1 MRKLLLSIVA
11 ASMTL
16 AACNAQSGYKVTGTV
31 EGMPDGKAIIA
42 TVNGSSLDTLAKADV
57 KNGSFEFTGNVSE
70 PTGAYIMVIGQRGA
84 IPFMLENANITVN
97 AGQAGLTVTGSEG
110 QKIYDQ
116 FMAINTTTQQ
126 EAMKLQ
132 QEYQAA
138 NGDQAKMQAVQ
149 EAYAKLMTDAQAK
162 ETELIK
168 ANPDS
173 YVSTFVI
180 VSSMGQMEYEQLKE
194 RYNLLGEKAKASA
207 QGKAIAAQIAKLE
220 STAIGQ
226 IAPNFTITT
235 PEGESI
241 SLYDIKGKVKLID
254 FWASWCGPCRHE
266 MKNLLPIYNELKGDD
281 LEFISI
287 SLDSKEENWRKMLE
301 EEKLPW
307 VMLWDKEGF
316 VIGNK
321 PNKIQR
327 AYGFYSIP
335 FIVLID
341 KEGRL
346 LAKDLRGERVKE
358 EILKARANK

>member
-180 VSSMGQMEYEQLKE
+180 VSGMGQMEYEQLKE

-254 FWASWCGPCRHE
+254 FWASWCGPCRGENPHVVE
-266 MKNLLPIYNELKGDD
+266 IYKEYHPKGLEIFGVSLDNNKEAWVKAIADDGLVWKHGSDLKGWQSAPAQLYSVSGIPHTVLLDENNKIIAKNLRGDELKQ
-281 LEFISI
+281 
-287 SLDSKEENWRKMLE
+287 
-301 EEKLPW
+301 
-307 VMLWDKEGF
+307 
-316 VIGNK
+316 
-321 PNKIQR
+321 KI
-327 AYGFYSIP
+327 A
-335 FIVLID
+335 VL
-341 KEGRL
+341 
-346 LAKDLRGERVKE
+346 
-358 EILKARANK
+358 LK

>member
-116 FMAINTTTQQ
+116 FMAINATAQQ

-138 NGDQAKMQAVQ
+138 NGDQATIQ

-180 VSSMGQMEYEQLKE
+180 VSGMGQMEYEQLKE

-254 FWASWCGPCRHE
+254 FWASWCGPCRGENPHVVE
-266 MKNLLPIYNELKGDD
+266 IYKEYHPKGLEIFGVSLDNNKEAWVKAIADDGLVWKHGSDLKGWQSAPAQLYSVSGIPHTVLLDENNKIIAKNLRGDELKQ
-281 LEFISI
+281 
-287 SLDSKEENWRKMLE
+287 
-301 EEKLPW
+301 
-307 VMLWDKEGF
+307 
-316 VIGNK
+316 
-321 PNKIQR
+321 KI
-327 AYGFYSIP
+327 A
-335 FIVLID
+335 
-341 KEGRL
+341 EL
-346 LAKDLRGERVKE
+346 LK
-358 EILKARANK
+358 

>member
-116 FMAINTTTQQ
+116 FMAINATAQQ

-180 VSSMGQMEYEQLKE
+180 VSGMGQMEYEQLKE

-254 FWASWCGPCRHE
+254 FWASWCGPCRGENPHVVE
-266 MKNLLPIYNELKGDD
+266 IYKEYHPKGLEIFGVSLDNNKEAWVKAIADDGLVWKHGSDLKGWQSAPAQLYSVSGIPHTVLLDENYKIIAKNLRGDELKQ
-281 LEFISI
+281 
-287 SLDSKEENWRKMLE
+287 
-301 EEKLPW
+301 
-307 VMLWDKEGF
+307 
-316 VIGNK
+316 
-321 PNKIQR
+321 KI
-327 AYGFYSIP
+327 A
-335 FIVLID
+335 
-341 KEGRL
+341 EL
-346 LAKDLRGERVKE
+346 LK
-358 EILKARANK
+358 

>member
-116 FMAINTTTQQ
+116 FMAINATAQQ

-138 NGDQAKMQAVQ
+138 NGDQAKIQAIQ

-180 VSSMGQMEYEQLKE
+180 VSGMGQMEYEQLKE

-254 FWASWCGPCRHE
+254 FWASWCGPCRGENPHVVE
-266 MKNLLPIYNELKGDD
+266 IYKEYHPKGLEIFGVSLDNNKEAWVKAIADDGLVWKHGSDLKGWQSAPAQLYSVSGIPHTVLLDENNKIIAKNLRG
-281 LEFISI
+281 S
-287 SLDSKEENWRKMLE
+287 WRRT
-301 EEKLPW
+301 W
-307 VMLWDKEGF
+307 
-316 VIGNK
+316 
-321 PNKIQR
+321 IQR
-327 AYGFYSIP
+327 
-335 FIVLID
+335 
-341 KEGRL
+341 L
-346 LAKDLRGERVKE
+346 L
-358 EILKARANK
+358 

>member
-116 FMAINTTTQQ
+116 FMAINATAQQ

-138 NGDQAKMQAVQ
+138 NGDQAKIQAIQ

-162 ETELIK
+162 DTELIK

-180 VSSMGQMEYEQLKE
+180 VSGMGQMEYEQLKE

-254 FWASWCGPCRHE
+254 FWASWCGPCRGENPHVVE
-266 MKNLLPIYNELKGDD
+266 IYKEYHPKGLEIFGVSLDNNKEAWVKAIADDGLVWKHGSDLKGWQSAPAQLYSVSGIPHTVLLDENNKIIAKNLRGDELKQ
-281 LEFISI
+281 
-287 SLDSKEENWRKMLE
+287 
-301 EEKLPW
+301 
-307 VMLWDKEGF
+307 
-316 VIGNK
+316 
-321 PNKIQR
+321 KI
-327 AYGFYSIP
+327 A
-335 FIVLID
+335 
-341 KEGRL
+341 EL
-346 LAKDLRGERVKE
+346 LK
-358 EILKARANK
+358 

>member
-42 TVNGSSLDTLAKADV
+42 TVNGSTLDTLAKADV

-84 IPFMLENANITVN
+84 IPFMLENANITIS

-116 FMAINTTTQQ
+116 FMAINATAQQ

-132 QEYQAA
+132 QEFQAA
-138 NGDQAKMQAVQ
+138 NGDQAKIQAIQ
-149 EAYAKLMTDAQAK
+149 EAYAKLMTDVQAK

-173 YVSTFVI
+173 YVSAFVI
-180 VSSMGQMEYEQLKE
+180 ASGMGQMEYEQLKE
-194 RYNLLGEKAKASA
+194 RYNLLGEKAKAGA

-226 IAPNFTITT
+226 IAPNFTIST

-254 FWASWCGPCRHE
+254 FWASWCGPCRGENPHVVE
-266 MKNLLPIYNELKGDD
+266 IYKEYHPKGLEIFGVSLDNNKEAWVKAIADDGLVWKHGSDLKGWQSAPAQLYSVTGIPHTVLLDENNKIIAKNLRGDELKQ
-281 LEFISI
+281 
-287 SLDSKEENWRKMLE
+287 
-301 EEKLPW
+301 
-307 VMLWDKEGF
+307 
-316 VIGNK
+316 
-321 PNKIQR
+321 KI
-327 AYGFYSIP
+327 A
-335 FIVLID
+335 
-341 KEGRL
+341 EL
-346 LAKDLRGERVKE
+346 LK
-358 EILKARANK
+358 

>member
-84 IPFMLENANITVN
+84 IPFMLENANITIS

-116 FMAINTTTQQ
+116 FMAINATAQQ

-132 QEYQAA
+132 QEFQAA
-138 NGDQAKMQAVQ
+138 NGDQAKIQAIQ
-149 EAYAKLMTDAQAK
+149 EAYAKLMTDVQAK

-173 YVSTFVI
+173 YVSAFVI
-180 VSSMGQMEYEQLKE
+180 ASGMGQMEYEQLKE
-194 RYNLLGEKAKASA
+194 RYNLLGEKAKAGA

-254 FWASWCGPCRHE
+254 FWASWCGPCRGENPHVVE
-266 MKNLLPIYNELKGDD
+266 IYKEYHPKGLEIFGVSLDNNKEAWVKAIADDGLVWKHGSDLKGWQSAPAQLYSVSGIPHTVLLDENNKIIAKNLRGDELKQ
-281 LEFISI
+281 
-287 SLDSKEENWRKMLE
+287 
-301 EEKLPW
+301 
-307 VMLWDKEGF
+307 
-316 VIGNK
+316 
-321 PNKIQR
+321 KI
-327 AYGFYSIP
+327 A
-335 FIVLID
+335 
-341 KEGRL
+341 EL
-346 LAKDLRGERVKE
+346 LK
-358 EILKARANK
+358 

>member
-42 TVNGSSLDTLAKADV
+42 TVNGSTLDTLAKADV

-84 IPFMLENANITVN
+84 IPFMLENANITIS

-116 FMAINTTTQQ
+116 FMAINATAQQ

-132 QEYQAA
+132 QEFQAA
-138 NGDQAKMQAVQ
+138 NGDQAKIQAIQ
-149 EAYAKLMTDAQAK
+149 EAYAKLMTDVQAK

-173 YVSTFVI
+173 YVSAFVI
-180 VSSMGQMEYEQLKE
+180 ASGMGQMEYEQLKE
-194 RYNLLGEKAKASA
+194 RYNLLGEKAKAGA

-254 FWASWCGPCRHE
+254 FWASWCGPCRGENPHVVE
-266 MKNLLPIYNELKGDD
+266 IYKEYHPKGLEIFVVSLDNNKEAWVKAIADDGLVWKHGSDLKGWQSAPAQLYSVTGIPHTVLLDENNKIIAKNLRGDELKQ
-281 LEFISI
+281 
-287 SLDSKEENWRKMLE
+287 
-301 EEKLPW
+301 
-307 VMLWDKEGF
+307 
-316 VIGNK
+316 
-321 PNKIQR
+321 KI
-327 AYGFYSIP
+327 A
-335 FIVLID
+335 
-341 KEGRL
+341 EL
-346 LAKDLRGERVKE
+346 LK
-358 EILKARANK
+358 

>member
-1 MRKLLLSIVA
+1 
-11 ASMTL
+11 MTL

-116 FMAINTTTQQ
+116 FMAINASAQQ

-138 NGDQAKMQAVQ
+138 NGDQAKIQAVQ

-194 RYNLLGEKAKASA
+194 RYSLLGEKAKASA

-254 FWASWCGPCRHE
+254 FWASWCGPCRGENPHVVE
-266 MKNLLPIYNELKGDD
+266 IYKEYHPKGLEIFGVSLDNNKEAWVKAIADDGLVWKHGSDLKGWQSAPAQLYSVTGIPHTVLLDENNKIIAKNLRGDELKQ
-281 LEFISI
+281 
-287 SLDSKEENWRKMLE
+287 
-301 EEKLPW
+301 
-307 VMLWDKEGF
+307 
-316 VIGNK
+316 
-321 PNKIQR
+321 KI
-327 AYGFYSIP
+327 A
-335 FIVLID
+335 
-341 KEGRL
+341 EL
-346 LAKDLRGERVKE
+346 LK
-358 EILKARANK
+358 

>member
-116 FMAINTTTQQ
+116 FMAINASAQQ

-138 NGDQAKMQAVQ
+138 NGDQAKIQAVQ

-194 RYNLLGEKAKASA
+194 RYSLLGEKAKASA

-254 FWASWCGPCRHE
+254 FWASWCGPCRGENPHVVE
-266 MKNLLPIYNELKGDD
+266 IYKEYHPKGLEIFGVSLDNNKEAWVKAIADDGLVWKHGSDLKGWQSAPAQLYSVSGIPHTVLLDENNKIIAKNLRGDELKQ
-281 LEFISI
+281 
-287 SLDSKEENWRKMLE
+287 
-301 EEKLPW
+301 
-307 VMLWDKEGF
+307 
-316 VIGNK
+316 
-321 PNKIQR
+321 KI
-327 AYGFYSIP
+327 A
-335 FIVLID
+335 
-341 KEGRL
+341 EL
-346 LAKDLRGERVKE
+346 LK
-358 EILKARANK
+358 

>member
-254 FWASWCGPCRHE
+254 FWASWCGPCRGENPHVVE
-266 MKNLLPIYNELKGDD
+266 IYKEYHPKGLEIFGVSLDNNKEAWVKAIADDGLVWKHGSDLKGWQSAPAQLYSVSGIPHTVLLDENNKIIAKNLRGDELKQ
-281 LEFISI
+281 
-287 SLDSKEENWRKMLE
+287 
-301 EEKLPW
+301 
-307 VMLWDKEGF
+307 
-316 VIGNK
+316 
-321 PNKIQR
+321 KI
-327 AYGFYSIP
+327 AELF
-335 FIVLID
+335 
-341 KEGRL
+341 K
-346 LAKDLRGERVKE
+346 
-358 EILKARANK
+358 

>member
-31 EGMPDGKAIIA
+31 EGMPDGKVIIA

-116 FMAINTTTQQ
+116 FMAINASAQQ

-138 NGDQAKMQAVQ
+138 NGDQAKIQAVQ

-194 RYNLLGEKAKASA
+194 RYSLLGEKAKASA

-254 FWASWCGPCRHE
+254 FWASWCGPCRGENPHVVE
-266 MKNLLPIYNELKGDD
+266 IYKEYHPKGLEIFGVSLDNNKEAWVKAIADDGLVWKHGSDLKGWQSAPAQLYSVTGIPHTVLLDENNKIIAKNLRGDELKQ
-281 LEFISI
+281 
-287 SLDSKEENWRKMLE
+287 
-301 EEKLPW
+301 
-307 VMLWDKEGF
+307 
-316 VIGNK
+316 
-321 PNKIQR
+321 KI
-327 AYGFYSIP
+327 A
-335 FIVLID
+335 
-341 KEGRL
+341 EL
-346 LAKDLRGERVKE
+346 LK
-358 EILKARANK
+358 

>member
-42 TVNGSSLDTLAKADV
+42 TDNGSSLDTLAKADV

-116 FMAINTTTQQ
+116 FMAINATAQQ

-138 NGDQAKMQAVQ
+138 NGDQAKIQAIQ

-180 VSSMGQMEYEQLKE
+180 VSGMGQMEYEQLKE

-254 FWASWCGPCRHE
+254 FWASWCGPCRGENPHVVE
-266 MKNLLPIYNELKGDD
+266 IYKEYHPKGLEIFGVSLDNNKEAWVKAIADDGLVWKHGSDLKGWQSAPAQLYSVSGIPHTVLLDENNKIIAKNLRGDELKQ
-281 LEFISI
+281 
-287 SLDSKEENWRKMLE
+287 
-301 EEKLPW
+301 
-307 VMLWDKEGF
+307 
-316 VIGNK
+316 
-321 PNKIQR
+321 KI
-327 AYGFYSIP
+327 A
-335 FIVLID
+335 
-341 KEGRL
+341 EL
-346 LAKDLRGERVKE
+346 LK
-358 EILKARANK
+358 

>member
-116 FMAINTTTQQ
+116 FMAINATAQQ

-132 QEYQAA
+132 QEFQAA
-138 NGDQAKMQAVQ
+138 NGDQAKIQAIQ
-149 EAYAKLMTDAQAK
+149 EAYAKLMTDVQAK

-173 YVSTFVI
+173 YVSAFVI
-180 VSSMGQMEYEQLKE
+180 ASGMGQMEYEQLKE
-194 RYNLLGEKAKASA
+194 RYNLLGEKAKAGA

-254 FWASWCGPCRHE
+254 FWASWCGPCRGENPHVVE
-266 MKNLLPIYNELKGDD
+266 IYKEYHPKGLEIFGVSLDNNKEAWVKAIADDGLVWKHGSDLKGWQSAPAQLYSVTGIPHTVLLDENNKIIAKNLRGDELKQ
-281 LEFISI
+281 
-287 SLDSKEENWRKMLE
+287 
-301 EEKLPW
+301 
-307 VMLWDKEGF
+307 
-316 VIGNK
+316 
-321 PNKIQR
+321 KI
-327 AYGFYSIP
+327 A
-335 FIVLID
+335 
-341 KEGRL
+341 EL
-346 LAKDLRGERVKE
+346 LK
-358 EILKARANK
+358 

>member
-116 FMAINTTTQQ
+116 FMAINATAQQ

-180 VSSMGQMEYEQLKE
+180 VSGMGQMEYEQLKE

-254 FWASWCGPCRHE
+254 FWASWCGPCRGENPHVVE
-266 MKNLLPIYNELKGDD
+266 IYKEYHPKGLEIFGVSLDNNKEAWVKAIADDGLVWKHGSDLKGWQSAPAKLYSVTGIPHTILLDENNKIIAKNLRGDELKQ
-281 LEFISI
+281 
-287 SLDSKEENWRKMLE
+287 
-301 EEKLPW
+301 
-307 VMLWDKEGF
+307 
-316 VIGNK
+316 
-321 PNKIQR
+321 KI
-327 AYGFYSIP
+327 A
-335 FIVLID
+335 
-341 KEGRL
+341 EL
-346 LAKDLRGERVKE
+346 LK
-358 EILKARANK
+358 

>member
-42 TVNGSSLDTLAKADV
+42 TVNGSTLDTLAKADV

-173 YVSTFVI
+173 YVSAFVI
-180 VSSMGQMEYEQLKE
+180 ASGMGQMEYEQLKE
-194 RYNLLGEKAKASA
+194 RYNLLGEKAKAGA

-254 FWASWCGPCRHE
+254 FWASWCGPCRGENPHVVE
-266 MKNLLPIYNELKGDD
+266 IYKEYHPKGLEIFGVSLDNNKEAWVKAIADDGLVWKHGSDLKGWQSAPAQLYSVTGIPHTVLLDENNKIIAKNLRGDELKQ
-281 LEFISI
+281 
-287 SLDSKEENWRKMLE
+287 
-301 EEKLPW
+301 
-307 VMLWDKEGF
+307 
-316 VIGNK
+316 
-321 PNKIQR
+321 KI
-327 AYGFYSIP
+327 A
-335 FIVLID
+335 
-341 KEGRL
+341 EL
-346 LAKDLRGERVKE
+346 LK
-358 EILKARANK
+358 

>member
-42 TVNGSSLDTLAKADV
+42 TVNSSTLDTLAKADV

-84 IPFMLENANITVN
+84 IPFMLENANITIS

-116 FMAINTTTQQ
+116 FMAINATAQQ

-138 NGDQAKMQAVQ
+138 NGDQAKIQAIQ
-149 EAYAKLMTDAQAK
+149 EAYAKLMTDVQAK

-173 YVSTFVI
+173 YVSAFVI
-180 VSSMGQMEYEQLKE
+180 ASGMGQMEYEQLKE
-194 RYNLLGEKAKASA
+194 RYNLLGEKAKAGA

-254 FWASWCGPCRHE
+254 FWASWCGPCRGENPHVVE
-266 MKNLLPIYNELKGDD
+266 IYKEYHPKGLEIFGVSLDNNKEAWVKAIADDGLVWKHGSDLKGWQSAPAQLYSVTGIPHTVLLDENNKIIAKNLRGDELKQ
-281 LEFISI
+281 
-287 SLDSKEENWRKMLE
+287 
-301 EEKLPW
+301 
-307 VMLWDKEGF
+307 
-316 VIGNK
+316 
-321 PNKIQR
+321 KI
-327 AYGFYSIP
+327 A
-335 FIVLID
+335 
-341 KEGRL
+341 EL
-346 LAKDLRGERVKE
+346 LK
-358 EILKARANK
+358 

>member
-1 MRKLLLSIVA
+1 
-11 ASMTL
+11 
-16 AACNAQSGYKVTGTV
+16 
-31 EGMPDGKAIIA
+31 MPDGKAIIA

-116 FMAINTTTQQ
+116 FMAINASAQQ

-138 NGDQAKMQAVQ
+138 NGDQAKIQAVQ

-194 RYNLLGEKAKASA
+194 RYSLLGEKAKASA

-254 FWASWCGPCRHE
+254 FWASWCGPCRGENPHVVE
-266 MKNLLPIYNELKGDD
+266 IYKEYHPKGLEIFGVSLDNNKEAWVKAIADDGLVWKHGSDLKGWQSAPAQLYSVSGIPHTVLLDENNKIIAKNLRGDELKQ
-281 LEFISI
+281 
-287 SLDSKEENWRKMLE
+287 
-301 EEKLPW
+301 
-307 VMLWDKEGF
+307 
-316 VIGNK
+316 
-321 PNKIQR
+321 KI
-327 AYGFYSIP
+327 A
-335 FIVLID
+335 
-341 KEGRL
+341 EL
-346 LAKDLRGERVKE
+346 LK
-358 EILKARANK
+358 

>member
-42 TVNGSSLDTLAKADV
+42 TVNGTSLDTLAKADV
-57 KNGSFEFTGNVSE
+57 KNGSFEFTGNVNE
-70 PTGAYIMVIGQRGA
+70 PIGAYIMVIGQRGA
-84 IPFMLENANITVN
+84 IPFMLENANITIN
-97 AGQAGLTVTGSEG
+97 ASKTGLTVTGSEG

-116 FMAINTTTQQ
+116 FMAINTSAQQ

-138 NGDQAKMQAVQ
+138 NGDQAKIQAVQ
-149 EAYAKLMTDAQAK
+149 EAYAKLMTDTQAK

-180 VSSMGQMEYEQLKE
+180 VSGMGQMEYEQIKE

-254 FWASWCGPCRHE
+254 FWASWCGPCRGENPHVVE
-266 MKNLLPIYNELKGDD
+266 IYKEYHPKGLEIFGVSLDNNKEAWVKAIADDGLVWKHGSDLKGWQSAPAQLYSVSGIPHTVLLDENNKIIAKNLRGDELKQ
-281 LEFISI
+281 
-287 SLDSKEENWRKMLE
+287 
-301 EEKLPW
+301 
-307 VMLWDKEGF
+307 
-316 VIGNK
+316 
-321 PNKIQR
+321 KI
-327 AYGFYSIP
+327 A
-335 FIVLID
+335 
-341 KEGRL
+341 EL
-346 LAKDLRGERVKE
+346 LK
-358 EILKARANK
+358 

>member
-97 AGQAGLTVTGSEG
+97 ARQAGLTVTGSEG

-116 FMAINTTTQQ
+116 LMAINTTTQQ

-254 FWASWCGPCRHE
+254 FWASWCGPCRGENPHVVE
-266 MKNLLPIYNELKGDD
+266 IYKEYHPKGLEIFGVSLDNNKEAWVKAIADDGLVWKHGSDLKGWQSAPAQLYSVSGIPHTVLLDENNKIIAKNLRGDELKQ
-281 LEFISI
+281 
-287 SLDSKEENWRKMLE
+287 
-301 EEKLPW
+301 
-307 VMLWDKEGF
+307 
-316 VIGNK
+316 
-321 PNKIQR
+321 KI
-327 AYGFYSIP
+327 A
-335 FIVLID
+335 
-341 KEGRL
+341 EL
-346 LAKDLRGERVKE
+346 LK
-358 EILKARANK
+358 

>member
-180 VSSMGQMEYEQLKE
+180 VSGMGQMEYEQLKE

-254 FWASWCGPCRHE
+254 FWASWCGPCRGENPHVVE
-266 MKNLLPIYNELKGDD
+266 IYKEYHPKGLEIFGVSLDNNKEAWVKAIADDGLVWKHGSDLKGWQSAPAQLYSVSGIPHSVLLDENNKIIAKNLRGDELKQ
-281 LEFISI
+281 
-287 SLDSKEENWRKMLE
+287 
-301 EEKLPW
+301 
-307 VMLWDKEGF
+307 
-316 VIGNK
+316 
-321 PNKIQR
+321 KI
-327 AYGFYSIP
+327 A
-335 FIVLID
+335 
-341 KEGRL
+341 EL
-346 LAKDLRGERVKE
+346 LK
-358 EILKARANK
+358 

>member
-1 MRKLLLSIVA
+1 MRKLLVSIVA

-116 FMAINTTTQQ
+116 FMAINATAQQ

-180 VSSMGQMEYEQLKE
+180 VSGMGQMEYEQLKE

-254 FWASWCGPCRHE
+254 FWASWCGPCRGENPHVVE
-266 MKNLLPIYNELKGDD
+266 IYKEYHPKGLEIFGVSLDNNKEAWVKAIADDGLVWKHGSDLKGWQSAPAQLYSVSGIPHTVLLDENNKIIAKNLRGDELKQ
-281 LEFISI
+281 
-287 SLDSKEENWRKMLE
+287 
-301 EEKLPW
+301 
-307 VMLWDKEGF
+307 
-316 VIGNK
+316 
-321 PNKIQR
+321 KI
-327 AYGFYSIP
+327 A
-335 FIVLID
+335 
-341 KEGRL
+341 EL
-346 LAKDLRGERVKE
+346 LK
-358 EILKARANK
+358 

>member
-1 MRKLLLSIVA
+1 
-11 ASMTL
+11 MTL

-116 FMAINTTTQQ
+116 FMAINATAQQ

-138 NGDQAKMQAVQ
+138 NGDQAKIQAIQ

-180 VSSMGQMEYEQLKE
+180 VSGMGQMEYEQLKE

-254 FWASWCGPCRHE
+254 FWASWC
-266 MKNLLPIYNELKGDD
+266 
-281 LEFISI
+281 
-287 SLDSKEENWRKMLE
+287 
-301 EEKLPW
+301 
-307 VMLWDKEGF
+307 
-316 VIGNK
+316 
-321 PNKIQR
+321 
-327 AYGFYSIP
+327 
-335 FIVLID
+335 
-341 KEGRL
+341 
-346 LAKDLRGERVKE
+346 
-358 EILKARANK
+358 

>member
-116 FMAINTTTQQ
+116 FMAINATAQQ

-180 VSSMGQMEYEQLKE
+180 VSGMGQMEYEQLKE
-194 RYNLLGEKAKASA
+194 RDNLLGEKAKASA

-254 FWASWCGPCRHE
+254 FWASWCGPCRGENPHVVE
-266 MKNLLPIYNELKGDD
+266 IYKEYHPKGLEIFGVSLDNNKEAWVKAIADDGLVWKHGSDLKGWQSAPAQLYSVSGIPHTVLLDENNKIIAKNLRGDELKQ
-281 LEFISI
+281 
-287 SLDSKEENWRKMLE
+287 
-301 EEKLPW
+301 
-307 VMLWDKEGF
+307 
-316 VIGNK
+316 
-321 PNKIQR
+321 KI
-327 AYGFYSIP
+327 A
-335 FIVLID
+335 
-341 KEGRL
+341 EL
-346 LAKDLRGERVKE
+346 LK
-358 EILKARANK
+358 

>member
-126 EAMKLQ
+126 EAMK
-132 QEYQAA
+132 AA

-254 FWASWCGPCRHE
+254 FWASWCGPCRGENPHVVE
-266 MKNLLPIYNELKGDD
+266 IYKEYHPKGLEIFGVSLDNNKEAWVKAIADDGLVWKHGSDLKGWQSAPAQLYSVSGIPHTVLLDENNKIIAKNLRGDELKQ
-281 LEFISI
+281 
-287 SLDSKEENWRKMLE
+287 
-301 EEKLPW
+301 
-307 VMLWDKEGF
+307 
-316 VIGNK
+316 
-321 PNKIQR
+321 KI
-327 AYGFYSIP
+327 A
-335 FIVLID
+335 
-341 KEGRL
+341 EL
-346 LAKDLRGERVKE
+346 LK
-358 EILKARANK
+358 

>member
-180 VSSMGQMEYEQLKE
+180 VSGMGQMEYEQLKE

-254 FWASWCGPCRHE
+254 FWASWCGPCRGENPHVVE
-266 MKNLLPIYNELKGDD
+266 IYKEYHPKGLEIFGVSLDNNKEAWVKAIADDGLVWKHGSDLKGWQSAPAQLYSVSGIPHTVLLDENNKIIAKNLRGDD
-281 LEFISI
+281 L
-287 SLDSKEENWRKMLE
+287 KQ
-301 EEKLPW
+301 
-307 VMLWDKEGF
+307 
-316 VIGNK
+316 
-321 PNKIQR
+321 KI
-327 AYGFYSIP
+327 A
-335 FIVLID
+335 
-341 KEGRL
+341 EL
-346 LAKDLRGERVKE
+346 LK
-358 EILKARANK
+358 

>member
-42 TVNGSSLDTLAKADV
+42 TVNGSTLDTLAKADV

-84 IPFMLENANITVN
+84 IPFMLENANITIS

-116 FMAINTTTQQ
+116 FMAINAAAQQ

-138 NGDQAKMQAVQ
+138 NGDQAKIQAIQ
-149 EAYAKLMTDAQAK
+149 EAYAKLMTDVQAK

-173 YVSTFVI
+173 YVSAFVI
-180 VSSMGQMEYEQLKE
+180 ASGMGQMEYEQLKE
-194 RYNLLGEKAKASA
+194 RYNLLGEKAKAGA

-254 FWASWCGPCRHE
+254 FWASWCGPCRGENPHVVE
-266 MKNLLPIYNELKGDD
+266 IYKEYHPKGLEIFGVSLDNNKEAWVKAIADDGLVWKHGSDLKGWQSAPAQLYSVTGIPHTVLLDENNKIIAKNLRGDELKQ
-281 LEFISI
+281 
-287 SLDSKEENWRKMLE
+287 
-301 EEKLPW
+301 
-307 VMLWDKEGF
+307 
-316 VIGNK
+316 
-321 PNKIQR
+321 KI
-327 AYGFYSIP
+327 A
-335 FIVLID
+335 
-341 KEGRL
+341 EL
-346 LAKDLRGERVKE
+346 LK
-358 EILKARANK
+358 

>member
-42 TVNGSSLDTLAKADV
+42 TVNGSTLDTLAKADV

-84 IPFMLENANITVN
+84 IPFMLENANITIS

-116 FMAINTTTQQ
+116 FMAINATAQQ

-180 VSSMGQMEYEQLKE
+180 VSGMGQMEYEQLKE
-194 RYNLLGEKAKASA
+194 RYNLLGEKAKAGA

-254 FWASWCGPCRHE
+254 FWASWCGPCRGENPHVVE
-266 MKNLLPIYNELKGDD
+266 IYKEYHPKGLEIFGVSLDNNKEAWVKAIADDGLVWKHGSDLKGWQSAPAQLYSVTGIPHTVLLDENNKIIAKNLRGDELKQ
-281 LEFISI
+281 
-287 SLDSKEENWRKMLE
+287 
-301 EEKLPW
+301 
-307 VMLWDKEGF
+307 
-316 VIGNK
+316 
-321 PNKIQR
+321 KI
-327 AYGFYSIP
+327 A
-335 FIVLID
+335 
-341 KEGRL
+341 EL
-346 LAKDLRGERVKE
+346 LK
-358 EILKARANK
+358 

>member
-84 IPFMLENANITVN
+84 IPFMLENANITIS

-254 FWASWCGPCRHE
+254 FWASWCGPCRGENPHVVE
-266 MKNLLPIYNELKGDD
+266 IYKEYHPKGLEIFGVSLDNNKEAWVKAIADDGLVWKHGSDLKGWQSAPAQLYSVSGIPHTVLLDENNKIIAKNLRGDELKQ
-281 LEFISI
+281 
-287 SLDSKEENWRKMLE
+287 
-301 EEKLPW
+301 
-307 VMLWDKEGF
+307 
-316 VIGNK
+316 
-321 PNKIQR
+321 KI
-327 AYGFYSIP
+327 A
-335 FIVLID
+335 
-341 KEGRL
+341 EL
-346 LAKDLRGERVKE
+346 LK
-358 EILKARANK
+358 

>member
-116 FMAINTTTQQ
+116 FMAINATAQQ

-138 NGDQAKMQAVQ
+138 NGDQAKIQAVQ

-254 FWASWCGPCRHE
+254 FWASWCGPCRGENPHVVE
-266 MKNLLPIYNELKGDD
+266 IYKEYHPKGLEIFGVSLDNNKEAWVKAIADDGLVWKHGSDLKGWQSAPAQLYSVSGIPHTVLLDENNKIIAKNLRGDELKQ
-281 LEFISI
+281 
-287 SLDSKEENWRKMLE
+287 
-301 EEKLPW
+301 
-307 VMLWDKEGF
+307 
-316 VIGNK
+316 
-321 PNKIQR
+321 KI
-327 AYGFYSIP
+327 A
-335 FIVLID
+335 
-341 KEGRL
+341 EL
-346 LAKDLRGERVKE
+346 LK
-358 EILKARANK
+358 

>member
-42 TVNGSSLDTLAKADV
+42 TVNGSTLDTLAKADV

-84 IPFMLENANITVN
+84 IPFMLENANITIS

-116 FMAINTTTQQ
+116 FMAINATAQQ

-138 NGDQAKMQAVQ
+138 NGDQAKIQAIQ
-149 EAYAKLMTDAQAK
+149 EAYAKLMTDVQAK

-173 YVSTFVI
+173 YVSAFVI
-180 VSSMGQMEYEQLKE
+180 ASGMGQMEYEQLKE
-194 RYNLLGEKAKASA
+194 RYNLLGEKAKAGA

-254 FWASWCGPCRHE
+254 FWASWCGPCRGENPHVVE
-266 MKNLLPIYNELKGDD
+266 IYKEYHPKGLEIFGVSLDNNKEAWVKAIADDGLVWKHGSDLKGWQSAPAKLYSVTGIPHTILLDENNKIIAKNLRGDELKQ
-281 LEFISI
+281 
-287 SLDSKEENWRKMLE
+287 
-301 EEKLPW
+301 
-307 VMLWDKEGF
+307 
-316 VIGNK
+316 
-321 PNKIQR
+321 KI
-327 AYGFYSIP
+327 A
-335 FIVLID
+335 
-341 KEGRL
+341 EL
-346 LAKDLRGERVKE
+346 LK
-358 EILKARANK
+358 

>member
-226 IAPNFTITT
+226 IAPNFTVTT

-254 FWASWCGPCRHE
+254 FWASWCGPCRGENPHVVE
-266 MKNLLPIYNELKGDD
+266 IYKEYHPKGLEIFGVSLDNNKEAWVKAIADDGLVWKHGSDLKGWQSAPAQLYSVSGIPHTVLLDENNKIIAKNLRGDELKQ
-281 LEFISI
+281 
-287 SLDSKEENWRKMLE
+287 
-301 EEKLPW
+301 
-307 VMLWDKEGF
+307 
-316 VIGNK
+316 
-321 PNKIQR
+321 KI
-327 AYGFYSIP
+327 A
-335 FIVLID
+335 
-341 KEGRL
+341 EL
-346 LAKDLRGERVKE
+346 LK
-358 EILKARANK
+358 

>member
-168 ANPDS
+168 ATPDS

-254 FWASWCGPCRHE
+254 FWASWCGPCRGENPHVVE
-266 MKNLLPIYNELKGDD
+266 IYKEYHPKGLEIFGVSLDNNKEAWVKAIADDGLVWKHGSDLKGWQSAPAQLYSVSGIPHTVLLDENNKIIAKNLRGDELKQ
-281 LEFISI
+281 
-287 SLDSKEENWRKMLE
+287 
-301 EEKLPW
+301 
-307 VMLWDKEGF
+307 
-316 VIGNK
+316 
-321 PNKIQR
+321 KI
-327 AYGFYSIP
+327 A
-335 FIVLID
+335 
-341 KEGRL
+341 EL
-346 LAKDLRGERVKE
+346 LK
-358 EILKARANK
+358 

>member
-254 FWASWCGPCRHE
+254 FWASWCGPCRGENPHVVE
-266 MKNLLPIYNELKGDD
+266 IYKEYHPKGLEIFGVSLDNNKEAWVKAIADDGLVWKHGSDLKGWQSAPAKLYSVTGIPHTILLDENNKIIAKNLRGDELKQ
-281 LEFISI
+281 
-287 SLDSKEENWRKMLE
+287 
-301 EEKLPW
+301 
-307 VMLWDKEGF
+307 
-316 VIGNK
+316 
-321 PNKIQR
+321 KI
-327 AYGFYSIP
+327 A
-335 FIVLID
+335 
-341 KEGRL
+341 EL
-346 LAKDLRGERVKE
+346 LK
-358 EILKARANK
+358 

>member
-162 ETELIK
+162 ETELIN

-254 FWASWCGPCRHE
+254 FWASWCGPCRGENPHVVE
-266 MKNLLPIYNELKGDD
+266 IYKEYHPKGLEIFGVSLDNNKEAWVKAIADDGLVWKHGSDLKGWQSAPAQLYSVSGIPHTVLLDENNKIIAKNLRGDELKQ
-281 LEFISI
+281 
-287 SLDSKEENWRKMLE
+287 
-301 EEKLPW
+301 
-307 VMLWDKEGF
+307 
-316 VIGNK
+316 
-321 PNKIQR
+321 KI
-327 AYGFYSIP
+327 A
-335 FIVLID
+335 
-341 KEGRL
+341 EL
-346 LAKDLRGERVKE
+346 LK
-358 EILKARANK
+358 

>member
-226 IAPNFTITT
+226 IAPNFTIAT

-254 FWASWCGPCRHE
+254 FWASWCGPCRGENPHVVE
-266 MKNLLPIYNELKGDD
+266 IYKEYHPKGLEIFGVSLDNNKEAWVKAIADDGLVWKHGSDLKGWQSAPAQLYSVSGIPHTVLLDENNKIIAKNLRGDELKQ
-281 LEFISI
+281 
-287 SLDSKEENWRKMLE
+287 
-301 EEKLPW
+301 
-307 VMLWDKEGF
+307 
-316 VIGNK
+316 
-321 PNKIQR
+321 KI
-327 AYGFYSIP
+327 A
-335 FIVLID
+335 
-341 KEGRL
+341 EL
-346 LAKDLRGERVKE
+346 LK
-358 EILKARANK
+358 